1 MTVQERILVV
11 EDDAVLNGMIGYHL
25 RGAGYAVTA
34 AHTAAEA
41 EEALAKT
48 VFGMAL
54 LDVNLPDGDGFAL
67 CRRLKAAQPEMIVLF
82 LTANDQEADQ
92 IRGYELGAVDYV
104 TKPFYI
110 GALQRKIQA
119 LFAMAAQRAPGPALY
134 DDGQLLLDFGA
145 QTASYGGAALR
156 FTAMEFKV
164 LELFCRHHQ
173 QVLTRRQLLERL
185 WDCDAR
191 FVEAHTL
198 TATVSRIRGKLE
210 AVGAQGYIKTVY
222 GMGYQW
228 MGGAAACGRT
238 NGR

>member
-1 MTVQERILVV
+1 MQEKILVV
-11 EDDAVLNGMIGYHL
+11 EDDAVLNSMIDYHL
-25 RGAGYAVTA
+25 RGAGYVVTG

-41 EEALAKT
+41 EKAMETTA
-48 VFGMAL
+48 FDMAL

-67 CRRLKAAQPEMIVLF
+67 CRQLKAMQPAAIVLF
-82 LTANDQEADQ
+82 LTANDQEANQ
-92 IRGYELGAVDYV
+92 IRGYELGAVDYI

-119 LFAMAAQRAPGPALY
+119 LFAMAAHHAPGTSLY
-134 DDGQLLLDFGA
+134 DDGQLLLDFAA
-145 QTASYGGAALR
+145 QTAHFEGKMLR
-156 FTAMEFKV
+156 LTAMEFKV
-164 LELFCRHHQ
+164 LDLFCRHPQ
-173 QVLTRRQLLERL
+173 QVLTRRQLLEKL

-191 FVEAHTL
+191 FVEEHTL

-210 AVGAQGYIKTVY
+210 AAGAQGYIKTVY

-228 MGGAAACGRT
+228 VGGAVSCSGM

>member
-1 MTVQERILVV
+1 MREKILVV
-11 EDDAVLNGMIGYHL
+11 EDDAVLNSMIGYHL
-25 RGAGYAVTA
+25 RGVGYVVTDV
-34 AHTAAEA
+34 HTAAEA
-41 EEALAKT
+41 EKAMGTT
-48 VFGMAL
+48 VFDMAL
-54 LDVNLPDGDGFAL
+54 LDVHLPDGDGFAL
-67 CRRLKAAQPEMIVLF
+67 CRQLKAMQPAAIVLF
-82 LTANDQEADQ
+82 LTADDQETDQ
-92 IRGYELGAVDYV
+92 IRGYELGAVDYI

-119 LFAMAAQRAPGPALY
+119 LFAMAAHHASGQPLY
-134 DDGQLLLDFGA
+134 DDGQLLLDF
-145 QTASYGGAALR
+145 ASQAAYFDGKVLR

-164 LELFCRHHQ
+164 LDLFCCHPQ
-173 QVLTRRQLLERL
+173 QVLTRRQLLEKL

-191 FVEAHTL
+191 FVEEHTL

-228 MGGAAACGRT
+228 VGGAASCSQM